1 MVIFDYLTCTQGD
14 LTPIF
19 PTFSNPIWT
28 SILTRTQGQHIC
40 QIFLKIA
47 PNYAMYQ
54 SQILLPGPHFLI
66 RLILWPILGQKHIFC
81 KPNIKDVQKVP
92 WQGAPLITICIFQR
106 KKKVFAKFLRF
117 SQIKLPGDKIW
128 ELYIGAQSI
137 CTHYSWCENMD
148 RLVTLKKNQGQP
160 TLGFWAVF

>member
-92 WQGAPLITICIFQR
+92 WQCAPVWLQFAFFKE
-106 KKKVFAKFLRF
+106 KKKFLLNF
-117 SQIKLPGDKIW
+117 WGFLKL
-128 ELYIGAQSI
+128 S
-137 CTHYSWCENMD
+137 C
-148 RLVTLKKNQGQP
+148 LVTKSENCTSAPNQSAP
-160 TLGFWAVF
+160 TILDVKTWVG